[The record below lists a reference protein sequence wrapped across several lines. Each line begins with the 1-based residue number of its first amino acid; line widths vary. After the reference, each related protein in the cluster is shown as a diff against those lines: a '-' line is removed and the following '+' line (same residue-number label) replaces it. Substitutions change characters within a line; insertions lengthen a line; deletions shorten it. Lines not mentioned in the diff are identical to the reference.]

1 MIKLH
6 NSNVFKKTKLTK
18 TTKLFTSYLHI
29 HKYFMQYFLQARETT
44 EQTDRQTK
52 QPAQLACI
60 LLDLKCCGAW
70 DTTICRCKA
79 KNTILSTA
87 RWRGMKKAALDNPQ
101 SPPPTP
107 SLKRHKALNV
117 ALANK
122 FPCAASVLYC
132 HVNLDSKQKMPTFRP
147 CSQCFLSFFVF
158 LITNSLKW
166 LVSKNRRFLLM
177 VL

>member
-6 NSNVFKKTKLTK
+6 NSNVFRKTKLTK
-18 TTKLFTSYLHI
+18 TTKIFTSYLHI

-44 EQTDRQTK
+44 EQTK
-52 QPAQLACI
+52 QPAQLAFI

-87 RWRGMKKAALDNPQ
+87 RWRGMKKAALDDPQ
-101 SPPPTP
+101 SPPPP

-117 ALANK
+117 SLANRN
-122 FPCAASVLYC
+122 FPAQHLSCIVMSIYTAHTKCPHSDPAHSAS
-132 HVNLDSKQKMPTFRP
+132 
-147 CSQCFLSFFVF
+147 
-158 LITNSLKW
+158 
-166 LVSKNRRFLLM
+166 
-177 VL
+177 